1 MAIYYIIYVFIAFF
15 SFLEAVSVKYRQRLF
30 LLFILWVCLTL
41 FAGLRY
47 DNPDWE
53 AYYDIY
59 KEIVDGSGIGVADV
73 GFNLLCKA
81 LSFFSTSP
89 IIMFLVVAGSATAF
103 NLESFKKYSPYFLIC
118 VLYYFVHLYVLK
130 EMIQIRAG
138 LASAICLYS
147 IRYLADQ
154 RYKRFFLTWLFA
166 VSIHMSAVVWI
177 GVWIFS
183 KRQIAVKALKWLL
196 LLCLCIGLVYP
207 LGQLVKLFAGGI
219 DERLSAYIAYG
230 DSGYAAELG
239 ILTNINALK
248 SLAVATVLL
257 FFSDKLKQVSKFFIF
272 MLYAYIAGVC
282 WMMLFND
289 FAIIGAR
296 ISNILLCVEPVLIS
310 YLAMLL
316 SKNSRLIFVAILVL
330 LTLTMLTLNIGPD
343 KITPYQ
349 FYFS

>member
-1 MAIYYIIYVFIAFF
+1 MEAI
-15 SFLEAVSVKYRQRLF
+15 SVKYKQRLF
-30 LLFILWVCLTL
+30 LLFILWACLTL

-59 KEIVDGSGIGVADV
+59 KGIADDSGMGVADV
-73 GFNLLCKA
+73 GFNLLCKV

-147 IRYLADQ
+147 VRYLAEQ
-154 RYKRFFLTWLFA
+154 RYKKFLWILLIA
-166 VSIHMSAVVWI
+166 VSIHMSAVIWI

-183 KRQIAVKALKWLL
+183 KRKITVKALQWMLL
-196 LLCLCIGLVYP
+196 ACLCIGLAYP
-207 LGQLVKLFAGGI
+207 LGQLV
-219 DERLSAYIAYG
+219 
-230 DSGYAAELG
+230 
-239 ILTNINALK
+239 K

-257 FFSDKLKQVSKFFIF
+257 FFSNRLKQMSKYFIF
-272 MLYAYIAGVC
+272 MLYAYIIGVC

-310 YLAMLL
+310 YLVVLL
-316 SKNSRLIFVAILVL
+316 SKKSRPVFVAILVL

-349 FYFS
+349 FYFA

>member
-1 MAIYYIIYVFIAFF
+1 MAIYYIIYIFIAFF
-15 SFLEAVSVKYRQRLF
+15 SFLEAISVKYKQRLF
-30 LLFILWVCLTL
+30 LLFILWACLTL

-59 KEIVDGSGIGVADV
+59 KGIADDSGMGVADV
-73 GFNLLCKA
+73 GFNLLCKV

-147 IRYLADQ
+147 VRYLAEQ
-154 RYKRFFLTWLFA
+154 RYKKFLWILLIA
-166 VSIHMSAVVWI
+166 VSIHMSAVIWI

-183 KRQIAVKALKWLL
+183 KQKITVKALQWMLL
-196 LLCLCIGLVYP
+196 ACLCIGLAYP

-239 ILTNINALK
+239 ILTNINVLK

-257 FFSDKLKQVSKFFIF
+257 FFSNRLKQMSKYFIF
-272 MLYAYIAGVC
+272 MLYAYIIGVC

-310 YLAMLL
+310 YLVVLL
-316 SKNSRLIFVAILVL
+316 SKKSRPVFVVILVL

-349 FYFS
+349 FYFA